1 MRCYVPQELES
12 MIWLSGPYIFL
23 GGDWNYKE
31 VMISGSAMSM
41 KIVYL
46 LLLLAHRGGL
56 RDLLPW
62 NLWKGLSI

>member
-1 MRCYVPQELES
+1 MPQELER
-12 MIWLSGPYIFL
+12 MIWLSGPYIF

-31 VMISGSAMSM
+31 VTFSGSAVSM

-46 LLLLAHRGGL
+46 LLLLAHRGEL